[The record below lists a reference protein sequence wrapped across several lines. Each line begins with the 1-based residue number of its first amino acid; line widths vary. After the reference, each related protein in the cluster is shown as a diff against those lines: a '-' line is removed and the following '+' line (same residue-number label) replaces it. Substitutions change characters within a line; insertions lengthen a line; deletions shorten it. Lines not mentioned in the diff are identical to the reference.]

1 MARPLGSLVL
11 VVGPSGVGKDTL
23 ISGARHALENDKRFV
38 FVRRLVT
45 RPSDAEIEDHD
56 SLDRETFRDME
67 EAGRFALSW
76 DAHNLRY
83 ALPLSVDTDLTLG
96 KTVVANVSRH
106 IVPEAIKRYPT
117 SAVVLITAE
126 ISCRA
131 ERLIRRGRES
141 PDQITA
147 RLARESAPVPSGITP
162 IIIDNSGLLAIGVTA
177 FVMALRTIAAQE

>member
-23 ISGARHALENDKRFV
+23 IDGARRALENDKRFV

-45 RPSDAEIEDHD
+45 RPADAGGEEHD
-56 SLDRETFRDME
+56 SIDLATFRKME

-83 ALPLSVDTDLTLG
+83 ALPLSVNTDLALG
-96 KTVVANVSRH
+96 KIVVANVSRH
-106 IVPEAIKRYPT
+106 VVAEARAKYPAC
-117 SAVVLITAE
+117 AVLLITAE

-131 ERLIRRGRES
+131 ERLVRRGRENA
-141 PDQITA
+141 DQITG
-147 RLARESAPVPSGITP
+147 RLARESAPVPAGINP
-162 IIIDNSGLLAIGVTA
+162 IIIDNSGPLAIGITA
-177 FVMALRTIAAQE
+177 FVMALRAIGAQE

>member
-23 ISGARHALENDKRFV
+23 INGARQALGNDKRFV

-45 RPSDAEIEDHD
+45 RPADAEIEDHD
-56 SLDRETFRDME
+56 SVDPKTFAEME
-67 EAGRFALSW
+67 QAGRFALSW

-83 ALPLSVDTDLTLG
+83 ALPLSVDTDLALG
-96 KTVVANVSRH
+96 KIVVANVSRH
-106 IVPEAIKRYPT
+106 VVGAARDKYP
-117 SAVVLITAE
+117 SCAVVLITAE

-131 ERLIRRGRES
+131 ERLIRRGREMG
-141 PDQITA
+141 DQITA
-147 RLARESAPVPSGITP
+147 RLARESPPVPAGVSP

-177 FVMALRTIAAQE
+177 FVLALRRIASQE